1 MVTVEARAR
10 AWAVAAAVRDPEL
23 PFLTLADL
31 GILRH
36 VEAVAA
42 GGSGTVV
49 TVTPTYAGC
58 PAITEIKRELHD
70 RLTAAGLG
78 PVEIRTALVPP
89 WSSGWIT
96 AEGREKLRAAGVAP
110 PVPVEQTDGPVPV
123 SLVPKA
129 VAVAC
134 PQCGSRDTV
143 GVSAFGPTPC
153 TALRRCREC
162 REPFEHVKAV

>member
-1 MVTVEARAR
+1 MVTAGAR

-36 VEAVAA
+36 VAS
-42 GGSGTVV
+42 GGAGTVV

-58 PAITEIKRELHD
+58 PAITELKRELHD

-78 PVEIRTALVPP
+78 PVEIRTALAPP
-89 WSSGWIT
+89 WSSEWIT
-96 AEGREKLRAAGVAP
+96 AEGREKLRGAGVAP
-110 PVPVEQTDGPVPV
+110 PAPVERVDGTVPV
-123 SLVPKA
+123 SLVPRP

-134 PQCGSRDTV
+134 PQCGSQDTV

-162 REPFEHVKAV
+162 REPFEHVKAI